1 MQRFFIMCGIMG
13 YIGDENATEII
24 ISGLEELEYRG
35 YDSAGLAVCDGKEF
49 RTAKVVG
56 SPSGLRTEANG
67 IKGKIGIGHTRWATH
82 GAPTVAN
89 AHPHTSQS
97 GLFTVVHNGI
107 IENYAELRKELAENG
122 FQFKSD
128 TDTEVIAQMLEH
140 LYNGDLKGT
149 VGAALSR
156 FKGSYALAIM
166 CRDYPDCIVCAKL
179 SSPLFAGVSSDCVYL
194 ASDVSAIAAKSDRVF
209 RVNDGEIG
217 LLKKDGLK
225 VFDLDGCRIRKSEI
239 KLKSAERSS
248 DKLGY
253 KHYMLKEIMEQ
264 PAAIRRTLSEIIG
277 ETGRLKFKGL
287 HMTRAEINA
296 LDHVVFVACGSA
308 YHVGAVGAYACEQL
322 FKRHSQAV
330 IASEFR
336 YMHPHLD
343 EKTLVIIISQSGE
356 TADTLAAMRIAQE
369 KGAKVIGIVNV
380 ENSTIAQ
387 ECKNV
392 VLTKAG
398 REIAVATTKAYSAQL
413 AVVYA
418 LAIRLAEA
426 DGAISRREAAD
437 LVEELKAIPD
447 KIEAILSEPEKIK
460 PFADTADRSGYICF
474 IGRGVDYCAAMEAS
488 LKLKEI
494 SYIPCE
500 AYAAGE
506 LKHGTISLIDKDSL
520 TVALCCVDELRS
532 KTISNIN
539 EVKARNGRTITVSS
553 EGGDITVPDAPDL
566 FMPMLEVIPMQLLAY
581 YTALKRGCP
590 IDKPRN
596 LAKSVTV
603 E

>member
-1 MQRFFIMCGIMG
+1 MCGIMG

-56 SPSGLRTEANG
+56 SPSGLRTEADG

-107 IENYAELRKELAENG
+107 IENYAELRKELTENG

-426 DGAISRREAAD
+426 DGAISRRKAAD

-520 TVALCCVDELRS
+520 TVALCCVDELKS

-581 YTALKRGCP
+581 YTALKHGCP

>member
-1 MQRFFIMCGIMG
+1 MCGIMG

-56 SPSGLRTEANG
+56 SPSGLRTEADG

-107 IENYAELRKELAENG
+107 IENYAELRKELTENG

-369 KGAKVIGIVNV
+369 KGAKIIGIVNV

-426 DGAISRREAAD
+426 DGAISRRDAAD

-520 TVALCCVDELRS
+520 TVALCCVDELKS

-553 EGGDITVPDAPDL
+553 EDGDITVPDAPDL

>member
-1 MQRFFIMCGIMG
+1 MCGIMG

-56 SPSGLRTEANG
+56 SPSGLRTEADG

-277 ETGRLKFKGL
+277 ETGKLKFKGL

-520 TVALCCVDELRS
+520 TVALCCVDELKS

-581 YTALKRGCP
+581 YTALKRSCP

>member
-1 MQRFFIMCGIMG
+1 MCGIMG

-56 SPSGLRTEANG
+56 SPSGLRTEADG

-107 IENYAELRKELAENG
+107 IENYAELRKELTENG

-239 KLKSAERSS
+239 KLKRAERSS

-264 PAAIRRTLSEIIG
+264 PAVIRRTLSEIIG

-287 HMTRAEINA
+287 HVTRAEINA

-520 TVALCCVDELRS
+520 TVALCCVDELKS

>member
-1 MQRFFIMCGIMG
+1 MCGIMG

-56 SPSGLRTEANG
+56 SPSGLRTEADG

-107 IENYAELRKELAENG
+107 IENYAELRKELTENG

-194 ASDVSAIAAKSDRVF
+194 ASDVSAIASKSDRIF

-369 KGAKVIGIVNV
+369 KGANVIGIVNV

-520 TVALCCVDELRS
+520 TVALCCVDELKS

>member
-1 MQRFFIMCGIMG
+1 MCGIMG

-56 SPSGLRTEANG
+56 SPSGLRTEADG

-296 LDHVVFVACGSA
+296 LDHIVFVACGSA

-520 TVALCCVDELRS
+520 TVALCCVDELKS

-566 FMPMLEVIPMQLLAY
+566 FMPMLEVVPMQLLAY

>member
-1 MQRFFIMCGIMG
+1 MCGIMG

-56 SPSGLRTEANG
+56 SPSGLRTEADG

-107 IENYAELRKELAENG
+107 IENYAELRKELTENG

-520 TVALCCVDELRS
+520 TVALCCVDELKS

-553 EGGDITVPDAPDL
+553 EDGDITVPDAPDL

>member
-1 MQRFFIMCGIMG
+1 MQRDFIMCGIMG

-56 SPSGLRTEANG
+56 SPSGLRAEANS

-107 IENYAELRKELAENG
+107 IENYAELRKELTENG

-566 FMPMLEVIPMQLLAY
+566 FMPMLEVVPMQLLAY

>member
-1 MQRFFIMCGIMG
+1 MCGIMG
-13 YIGDENATEII
+13 YIGDENATDII

-35 YDSAGLAVCDGKEF
+35 YDSAGLAVCDGKEIK
-49 RTAKVVG
+49 TVKVVG
-56 SPSGLRTEANG
+56 SPSGLREEADG

-82 GAPTVAN
+82 GAPTVVN

-107 IENYAELRKELAENG
+107 IENYSALKNELIEKG
-122 FQFKSD
+122 FSFKSD
-128 TDTEVIAQMLEH
+128 TDTEVIAQMLEY

-156 FKGSYALAIM
+156 FKGSYALALM

-179 SSPLFAGVSSDCVYL
+179 SSPLFAGISSGCVYL
-194 ASDVSAIAAKSDRVF
+194 ASDVSAIATKSDRIF

-217 LLKKDGLK
+217 LLKKEGLK

-287 HMTRAEINA
+287 RMTRAEINA

-308 YHVGAVGAYACEQL
+308 YHVGAVGAYACERL

-336 YMHPHLD
+336 YMHPHLN

-426 DGAISRREAAD
+426 DGAISRREAAE
-437 LVEELKAIPD
+437 LVEELKSIPD
-447 KIEAILSEPEKIK
+447 KIEAILSDAEKIK
-460 PFADTADRSGYICF
+460 PFADIADQSDYICF

-506 LKHGTISLIDKDSL
+506 LKHGTISLIDRNSL
-520 TVALCCVDELRS
+520 TVALCCVDELKS

-539 EVKARNGRTITVSS
+539 EVKARNGRTVTVST

-581 YTALKRGCP
+581 HTALKRGCP

>member
-1 MQRFFIMCGIMG
+1 MCGIMG
-13 YIGDENATEII
+13 YIGDENATDII

-35 YDSAGLAVCDGKEF
+35 YDSAGIAVCDGKKIEI
-49 RTAKVVG
+49 AKVMG
-56 SPSGLRTEANG
+56 SPSGLRAKTDG
-67 IKGKIGIGHTRWATH
+67 IRGKIGIGHTRWATH
-82 GAPTVAN
+82 GAPTETN
-89 AHPHTSQS
+89 AHPHTSQT

-107 IENYAELRKELAENG
+107 IENYAELKTELEEKG
-122 FQFKSD
+122 FTFKSD

-149 VGAALSR
+149 VSAALSR

-179 SSPLFAGVSSDCVYL
+179 SSPLFAGVGNDCVYL
-194 ASDVSAIAAKSDRVF
+194 ASDVSAIAAKSDRIF
-209 RVNDGEIG
+209 KVNDGEIG
-217 LLKKDGLK
+217 ILKKDGLK
-225 VFDLDGCRIRKSEI
+225 IFDLDGCRIRKSEI
-239 KLKSAERSS
+239 KLKSA
-248 DKLGY
+248 DKASGKLSY

-277 ETGRLKFKGL
+277 ENGRLKFKGL

-308 YHVGAVGAYACEQL
+308 YHVGSIGAYACERL
-322 FKRHSQAV
+322 FGRHSQAI

-336 YMHPHLD
+336 YMHPYID
-343 EKTLVIIISQSGE
+343 EKTLVVIISQSGE

-369 KGAKVIGIVNV
+369 RNAKVIGIVNV

-387 ECKNV
+387 ECRNV
-392 VLTKAG
+392 ILTRAG

-418 LAIRLAEA
+418 LAIRLSEIV
-426 DGAISRREAAD
+426 GTVSRRTASEY
-437 LVEELKAIPD
+437 VEELKAIPD
-447 KIEAILSEPEKIK
+447 KIEAILSDTEKMK
-460 PFADTADRSGYICF
+460 PFADIADSSGYICF
-474 IGRGVDYCAAMEAS
+474 IGRGVDYCSAMEAS

-506 LKHGTISLIDKDSL
+506 LKHGTISLIDENSL
-520 TVALCCVDELRS
+520 TVALCCVEELRS
-532 KTISNIN
+532 KTVSNIN
-539 EVKARNGRTITVSS
+539 EVKARNGKTLTVST
-553 EGGDITVPDAPDL
+553 EGGDITVPRAPDI
-566 FMPMLEVIPMQLLAY
+566 FMPMLEIVPMQLLAY

>member
-1 MQRFFIMCGIMG
+1 MCGIMG

-56 SPSGLRTEANG
+56 SPSGLRTEADG

-107 IENYAELRKELAENG
+107 IENYAELRKELVENG

-217 LLKKDGLK
+217 ILKKDGLK

-520 TVALCCVDELRS
+520 TVALCCVDELKS

>member
-1 MQRFFIMCGIMG
+1 MCGIMG

-56 SPSGLRTEANG
+56 SPSGLRTEADG

-107 IENYAELRKELAENG
+107 IENYAELRKELTEKG

-520 TVALCCVDELRS
+520 TVALCCVDELKS

-539 EVKARNGRTITVSS
+539 EVKARNGMTITVSS
-553 EGGDITVPDAPDL
+553 EGGDITVPDVPDL

>member
-1 MQRFFIMCGIMG
+1 MCGIMG

-56 SPSGLRTEANG
+56 SPSGLRTEADG

-107 IENYAELRKELAENG
+107 IENYAELRKELTENG

-500 AYAAGE
+500 AYASGE
-506 LKHGTISLIDKDSL
+506 LKHGTISLIDNDSL
-520 TVALCCVDELRS
+520 TVALCCVDELKS

-553 EGGDITVPDAPDL
+553 EGGDIPVPDAPDL

>member
-1 MQRFFIMCGIMG
+1 MCGIMG

-56 SPSGLRTEANG
+56 SPSGLRTEADG

-107 IENYAELRKELAENG
+107 IENYAELRKELTENG

-248 DKLGY
+248 DGNQTY
-253 KHYMLKEIMEQ
+253 PFGNNRRNRQTEI
-264 PAAIRRTLSEIIG
+264 
-277 ETGRLKFKGL
+277 
-287 HMTRAEINA
+287 
-296 LDHVVFVACGSA
+296 
-308 YHVGAVGAYACEQL
+308 
-322 FKRHSQAV
+322 
-330 IASEFR
+330 
-336 YMHPHLD
+336 
-343 EKTLVIIISQSGE
+343 
-356 TADTLAAMRIAQE
+356 
-369 KGAKVIGIVNV
+369 
-380 ENSTIAQ
+380 
-387 ECKNV
+387 
-392 VLTKAG
+392 
-398 REIAVATTKAYSAQL
+398 
-413 AVVYA
+413 
-418 LAIRLAEA
+418 
-426 DGAISRREAAD
+426 
-437 LVEELKAIPD
+437 
-447 KIEAILSEPEKIK
+447 
-460 PFADTADRSGYICF
+460 
-474 IGRGVDYCAAMEAS
+474 
-488 LKLKEI
+488 
-494 SYIPCE
+494 
-500 AYAAGE
+500 
-506 LKHGTISLIDKDSL
+506 
-520 TVALCCVDELRS
+520 
-532 KTISNIN
+532 
-539 EVKARNGRTITVSS
+539 
-553 EGGDITVPDAPDL
+553 
-566 FMPMLEVIPMQLLAY
+566 
-581 YTALKRGCP
+581 
-590 IDKPRN
+590 
-596 LAKSVTV
+596 
-603 E
+603 

>member
-1 MQRFFIMCGIMG
+1 MCGIMG

-369 KGAKVIGIVNV
+369 KSAKVIGIVNV

>member
-1 MQRFFIMCGIMG
+1 MCGIMG

-56 SPSGLRTEANG
+56 SPSGLRTEADG

-107 IENYAELRKELAENG
+107 IENYAELRKELTENG

-392 VLTKAG
+392 ALTKAG

-520 TVALCCVDELRS
+520 TVALCCVDELKS

>member
-1 MQRFFIMCGIMG
+1 MCGIMG

-56 SPSGLRTEANG
+56 SPSGLRTEADG

-97 GLFTVVHNGI
+97 GLFIVVHNGI
-107 IENYAELRKELAENG
+107 IENYAELRKELTENG

-264 PAAIRRTLSEIIG
+264 PAAIRRTLSEVIG

-398 REIAVATTKAYSAQL
+398 QEIAVATTKAYSAQL

-520 TVALCCVDELRS
+520 TVALCCVDELKS

>member
-1 MQRFFIMCGIMG
+1 MCGIMG

-24 ISGLEELEYRG
+24 ISALEELEYRG

-56 SPSGLRTEANG
+56 SPSGLRTEADG

-97 GLFTVVHNGI
+97 GLFIVVHNGI
-107 IENYAELRKELAENG
+107 IENYAELRKELTENG

-264 PAAIRRTLSEIIG
+264 PAAIRRTLSEVIG

-330 IASEFR
+330 IASVFR

-398 REIAVATTKAYSAQL
+398 QEIAVATTKAYSAQL

-520 TVALCCVDELRS
+520 TVALCCVDELKS

>member
-1 MQRFFIMCGIMG
+1 MCGIMG

-56 SPSGLRTEANG
+56 SPSGLRTEADG

-107 IENYAELRKELAENG
+107 IENYAELRKELTENG

-217 LLKKDGLK
+217 ILKKDGLK

-264 PAAIRRTLSEIIG
+264 PAAIRCTLSEIIG

-369 KGAKVIGIVNV
+369 KCAKVIGIVNV

-520 TVALCCVDELRS
+520 TVALCCVDELKS

>member
-56 SPSGLRTEANG
+56 SPSGLRAEADG

-107 IENYAELRKELAENG
+107 IENYAELRKELTENG

-520 TVALCCVDELRS
+520 TVALCCVDELKS

-566 FMPMLEVIPMQLLAY
+566 FMPMLEVVPMQLLAY

>member
-1 MQRFFIMCGIMG
+1 MCGIMG

-56 SPSGLRTEANG
+56 SPSGLRTEADG

-107 IENYAELRKELAENG
+107 IENYAELRKELTENG

-194 ASDVSAIAAKSDRVF
+194 ASDVSAIASKSDRVF

-343 EKTLVIIISQSGE
+343 EKALVIIISQSGE

-520 TVALCCVDELRS
+520 TVALCCVDELKS

>member
-1 MQRFFIMCGIMG
+1 MCGIMG

-56 SPSGLRTEANG
+56 SPSGLRTEADG

-107 IENYAELRKELAENG
+107 IENYAELRKELTEKG

-264 PAAIRRTLSEIIG
+264 PAAIRRTLSEVIG

-520 TVALCCVDELRS
+520 TVALCCVDELKS